1 MKKESIVRYS
11 TEELKNFEIN
21 GGDKTDWQSLSLMKD
36 EDIKYDE
43 DSQKITEEM
52 FSKATTPK
60 QNQTEI
66 TLSLDS
72 DMIKYSEKVR
82 QTVLEVEKNYQIKF
96 KYVEHL
102 GGELVHCQVNS
113 DG

>member
-43 DSQKITEEM
+43 DSPKITEEM

-66 TLSLDS
+66 TLSLLPCLTGD
-72 DMIKYSEKVR
+72 K
-82 QTVLEVEKNYQIKF
+82 
-96 KYVEHL
+96 
-102 GGELVHCQVNS
+102 
-113 DG
+113 